1 MTTTDEL
8 IAKLGTDVHAI
19 RPLQPPMVRTGLWLL
34 AAFAIVCGLVLSHG
48 LRPDLTDE
56 FSRPAVVIEWLAS
69 LFTGLLAAV
78 ATFHVSI
85 PGRSVRWA
93 LLPVPAVALWLA
105 TLGVGCLTDWFRYGA
120 DGLEVGLSVGC
131 FETIVF
137 TSVPLGLT
145 LLLMVR
151 HAGPVRPGPT
161 ILLGALSVAAFSA
174 AGLSL
179 FHHLNSSLMVL
190 ISHGSGVAFV
200 MLTGWAS
207 SGALFRWI
215 GLNQL

>member
-8 IAKLGTDVHAI
+8 IQKLGADVHAVTPL
-19 RPLQPPMVRTGLWLL
+19 RPPVLQAGTWLVV
-34 AAFAIVCGLVLSHG
+34 AFAIVGALVLSRG
-48 LRPDLTDE
+48 LRPDLSAE
-56 FSRPAVVIEWLAS
+56 FAKPAVLLEWIAS
-69 LFTGLLAAV
+69 VLTGLLPAV

-93 LLPVPAVALWLA
+93 LLPAPAVALWLI
-105 TLGVGCLTDWFRYGA
+105 TLSIGCLTDWFRLGTS
-120 DGLEVGLSVGC
+120 GLEVGLSVGC
-131 FETIVF
+131 FQTIVF

-151 HAGPVRPGPT
+151 HAGPVRPGLT
-161 ILLGALSVAAFSA
+161 VLLGGLSVAALSA

-190 ISHGSGVAFV
+190 LSHGTGVGFV
-200 MLTGWAS
+200 MLVGWAT
-207 SGALFRWI
+207 SGRLFRWV
-215 GLNQL
+215 GLKPL